1 MLTRWVPKF
10 ESTLCWRLIVNAKSP
25 PLAKLVLITA
35 LLTGVGAMA
44 QTTSTST
51 NLEAQASKTQNFA
64 GKLAKA
70 DWAKKGVSLPSKT
83 QLDASTQHIQ
93 GMRASGMGWG
103 EIANS
108 LGLRLGDVV
117 SAANRNKHADDAKHP
132 KSEKT
137 ESQRAE
143 HADNHD
149 GNHGGGGSSGR
160 GGSGAGGNGGGH
172 K

>member
-1 MLTRWVPKF
+1 M
-10 ESTLCWRLIVNAKSP
+10 NAKSP

-35 LLTGVGAMA
+35 LLTGVAAMA

-64 GKLAKA
+64 GELAKA

-93 GMRASGMGWG
+93 GLRASGMGWG

-143 HADNHD
+143 HTEHAGHDGSHD

-160 GGSGAGGNGGGH
+160 GGSGGGGGGGNGGGH